1 MRFNDSV
8 FGVVL
13 IVFAI
18 LEIAYA
24 QTFPRLFGQDY
35 GPDLF
40 PVLIGVGLIVFGG
53 ILVVRGVAQR
63 ATVPMV
69 TVGDWAQDRNNV
81 LNVVVLVACIVF
93 YILASEWLGFVPISI
108 LILTILL
115 LRLGSG
121 PVLSVSV
128 ALITT
133 MLIHSLFAKVLLV
146 PLPWGLLQPIA
157 W

>member
-13 IVFAI
+13 IVFAT

-40 PVLIGVGLIVFGG
+40 PILIGAGLILFGG
-53 ILVVRGVAQR
+53 LLVIRGLKQR
-63 ATVPMV
+63 STVPMV

-81 LNVVVLVACIVF
+81 INVVVLVACILF

-108 LILTILL
+108 LILTLLL
-115 LRLGSG
+115 LRLGTG
-121 PVLSVSV
+121 PVLSVSI

-133 MLIHSLFAKVLLV
+133 VLIHGLFAKVLLV
-146 PLPWGLLQPIA
+146 PLPWGLLQPFA

>member
-40 PVLIGVGLIVFGG
+40 PVLIGAGLIVFGG
-53 ILVVRGVAQR
+53 LLVIRGVAQR
-63 ATVPMV
+63 STVPMV

-81 LNVVVLVACIVF
+81 VNVAVLIASIVF

-133 MLIHSLFAKVLLV
+133 LLIHSLFAKVLLV
-146 PLPWGLLQPIA
+146 PLPWGLLQPFA

>member
-8 FGVVL
+8 FGFVL
-13 IVFAI
+13 IVFAT
-18 LEIAYA
+18 LVIAYA

-40 PVLIGVGLIVFGG
+40 PVLIGVGLLLCGG
-53 ILVVRGVAQR
+53 LLVIRGLAQR
-63 ATVPMV
+63 STVPMV
-69 TVGDWAQDRNNV
+69 TVGDWAQDRNNMV
-81 LNVVVLVACIVF
+81 NVVVLIACIVF

-108 LILTILL
+108 LILTLLL
-115 LRLGSG
+115 LRLGSR
-121 PVLSVSV
+121 PVLSVSI
-128 ALITT
+128 ALVTT

-146 PLPWGLLQPIA
+146 PLPWGLLQPFA